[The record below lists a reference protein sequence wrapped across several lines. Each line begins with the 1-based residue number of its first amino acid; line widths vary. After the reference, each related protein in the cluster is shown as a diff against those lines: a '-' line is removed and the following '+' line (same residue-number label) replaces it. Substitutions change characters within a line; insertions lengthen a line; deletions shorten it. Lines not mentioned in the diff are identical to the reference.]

1 MEKSGELLH
10 LSIDD
15 ICPNPE
21 NPRLIFDQDKLDI
34 LSESI
39 SEVGILVP
47 LIVYKDDDGK
57 YILLDGERRW
67 RCARRLNFKK
77 VPANIIAKPNK
88 IENILR
94 MFNIHNVR
102 EEWELMPTAW
112 KLGEL
117 IELLDVTSERR
128 LSELTSLKVGTIRR
142 CRTLLSLPKRYQK
155 ALLNREIKADFF
167 IEMDAKVLKKIE
179 KILPEFFNKYGRE
192 GLMDKFVEMLNL
204 GMIKSVTDFRLF
216 QKVLQAEKFGLSLE
230 TIESLAKRVIIDH
243 EMNFEEAYTAIEDLE
258 NLSKI
263 DQKASQLST
272 VFSSF
277 DYKKLK
283 KSEKEKLKSTLIELK
298 HNIEKILE
306 NL

>member
-47 LIVYKDDDGK
+47 LIVYKDDGGK
-57 YILLDGERRW
+57 YVLLDGERRW

-77 VPANIIAKPNK
+77 APANIIAKPNK

-117 IELLDVTSERR
+117 IELLDITSERR

-167 IEMDAKVLKKIE
+167 IEMDAKALKKIE

-216 QKVLQAEKFGLSLE
+216 QKVLQAEKFGLSPE

-243 EMNFEEAYTAIEDLE
+243 ELNFEEAYTAIEDLE